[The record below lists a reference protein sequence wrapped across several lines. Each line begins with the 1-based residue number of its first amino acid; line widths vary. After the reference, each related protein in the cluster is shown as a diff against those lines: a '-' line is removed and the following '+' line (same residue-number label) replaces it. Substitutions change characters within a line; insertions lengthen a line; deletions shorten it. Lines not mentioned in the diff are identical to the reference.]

1 MSLRKTIGSK
11 FGRPIALIFL
21 LAIPPAAASSSSSAQ
36 ECPGHPDAIGTSRLI
51 AVDPGVLPQVGTVQ
65 YPQTLP
71 LRDHEV
77 VLTFDDGPVTPSTGE
92 VLDALAAQCVQANF
106 FVVGEHARAAPEL
119 VRREHDEGHTVGTHT
134 QTHADLTKLAPADA
148 EQEIQAGFNSAQA
161 ALGGE
166 RIVAP
171 FFRAPYLATTPAV
184 EHFLSRHGVMLW
196 SIDADPEDWRPSTP
210 DEVVDRVLLQ
220 LEKNHSGIVLL
231 HDVQWHTAAALPK
244 LLGEL
249 KSHGYSIAHV
259 VYGKAAQA
267 SAGD

>member
-11 FGRPIALIFL
+11 FGHPIALIFL

-106 FVVGEHARAAPEL
+106 FVVGEHAR
-119 VRREHDEGHTVGTHT
+119 
-134 QTHADLTKLAPADA
+134 
-148 EQEIQAGFNSAQA
+148 
-161 ALGGE
+161 
-166 RIVAP
+166 
-171 FFRAPYLATTPAV
+171 
-184 EHFLSRHGVMLW
+184 
-196 SIDADPEDWRPSTP
+196 
-210 DEVVDRVLLQ
+210 
-220 LEKNHSGIVLL
+220 
-231 HDVQWHTAAALPK
+231 
-244 LLGEL
+244 
-249 KSHGYSIAHV
+249 
-259 VYGKAAQA
+259 
-267 SAGD
+267 